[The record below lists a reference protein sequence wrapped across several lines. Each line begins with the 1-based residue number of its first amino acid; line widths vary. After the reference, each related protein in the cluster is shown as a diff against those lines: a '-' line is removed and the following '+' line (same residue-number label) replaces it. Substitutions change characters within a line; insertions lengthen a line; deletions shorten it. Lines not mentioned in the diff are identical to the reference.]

1 MPFDEPDRDQLL
13 ATYLNDHLM
22 GASAGVDL
30 FRRVAG
36 GYSDHDTRGQ
46 LSELADEVADDRDS
60 LLVIMAQLDIKPQTH
75 RMIAGRLVEKVG
87 RLKMNGTVLK
97 RSPLTDLIEL
107 EGLRIG
113 VEGKLAM
120 WRALQAGL
128 HDDRV
133 VPTEVDASD
142 PARGGPD
149 RTAGGH
155 PGDRGPASVRG
166 ALCAEGRRPQWF
178 RRAEI
183 SSDFDMLERRLMPTL
198 RARS

>member
-13 ATYLNDHLM
+13 STYLNDHLM

-30 FRRVAG
+30 FKRVAG
-36 GYSDHDTRGQ
+36 GYSDHDTRGE

-60 LLVIMAQLDIKPQTH
+60 LLEIMAQLDIKPQTH
-75 RMIAGRLVEKVG
+75 RMIAGRLVEKIG

-128 HDDRV
+128 HDDRL
-133 VPTEVDASD
+133 VPSEI
-142 PARGGPD
+142 
-149 RTAGGH
+149 
-155 PGDRGPASVRG
+155 G
-166 ALCAEGRRPQWF
+166 ALI
-178 RRAEI
+178 RRAEDQI
-183 SSDFDMLERRLMPTL
+183 ERLEALRLSAAQRVFAPDPT
-198 RARS
+198 

>member
-1 MPFDEPDRDQLL
+1 MGNGYHTEMPWDEPDRDQLL

-30 FRRVAG
+30 FKRVAG
-36 GYSDHDTRGQ
+36 GYSDHATRGL

-133 VPTEVDASD
+133 VPSEIDE
-142 PARGGPD
+142 
-149 RTAGGH
+149 
-155 PGDRGPASVRG
+155 
-166 ALCAEGRRPQWF
+166 LIQ
-178 RRAEI
+178 RAEHQI
-183 SSDFDMLERRLMPTL
+183 ERLEAIRLTAAQRVFAAPP
-198 RARS
+198 S

>member
-1 MPFDEPDRDQLL
+1 
-13 ATYLNDHLM
+13 
-22 GASAGVDL
+22 
-30 FRRVAG
+30 
-36 GYSDHDTRGQ
+36 
-46 LSELADEVADDRDS
+46 
-60 LLVIMAQLDIKPQTH
+60 VIMAQLDIKPQTH

-133 VPTEVDASD
+133 VPSEIDA
-142 PARGGPD
+142 
-149 RTAGGH
+149 
-155 PGDRGPASVRG
+155 
-166 ALCAEGRRPQWF
+166 LIQ
-178 RRAEI
+178 RAEHQI
-183 SSDFDMLERRLMPTL
+183 ERLEAIRVTAAQRVFAAPP
-198 RARS
+198 S